1 MAFFVVCLLFFGRLC
16 PACCWQ
22 GYSLTGSAGLSFDVV
37 SVTTVSLTLA
47 ASATSDA
54 FAGASSLVTVSFT
67 TVSLTTVALISV
79 GAVTASAEL

>member
-1 MAFFVVCLLFFGRLC
+1 M
-16 PACCWQ
+16 
-22 GYSLTGSAGLSFDVV
+22 TGSAGLSFDVV

-67 TVSLTTVALISV
+67 TVSITIAVALTSAR
-79 GAVTASAEL
+79 AVAAYAQF